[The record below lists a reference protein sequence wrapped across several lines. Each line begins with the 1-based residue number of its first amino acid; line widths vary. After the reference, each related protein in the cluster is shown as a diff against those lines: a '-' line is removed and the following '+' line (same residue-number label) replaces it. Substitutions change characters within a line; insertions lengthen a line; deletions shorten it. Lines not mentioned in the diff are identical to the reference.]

1 MTHLSARL
9 KRQTNMTAALKNQI
23 HLLNV
28 VISQGNIE
36 TYTGM
41 SLIELEIEKV
51 CITSLEIYV
60 ILYFV

>member
-1 MTHLSARL
+1 
-9 KRQTNMTAALKNQI
+9 MTAALKNQI